1 MAAPVWFIT
10 GSSNGFGMLLS
21 LRALQAGHRVI
32 ATVRDPVRSAEAVK
46 SIEEARGKIIQLD
59 MTESKASITK
69 KIQEAEK
76 IFGKIDYLV
85 NNAGY
90 SVLGVIE
97 LFTEAEAEQ
106 QIQTN
111 FFGPFYAVQA
121 VLPGMRARR
130 SGTIVNIS
138 SVAGQDGNP
147 SCGLYA
153 ASKFGLEGFTEALS
167 KEVKE
172 FGIEVLLVEPGA
184 FRTNFLGAS
193 LKSDTS
199 TEQAYSGTVVDEAL
213 KKFSAATGK
222 QPGDPKKAV
231 NVIFEVVTGEGRA
244 GHLKGNIL
252 RLPLGRDAFTRIQN
266 KIQWVQRDLDASLEV
281 GVETNLDEE

>member
-1 MAAPVWFIT
+1 MTAPVWFIT
-10 GSSNGFGMLLS
+10 GSSNGFGLLLS
-21 LRALQAGHRVI
+21 LRALEAGHRVI
-32 ATVRDPVRSAEAVK
+32 AAVRDPVRSAEAVR
-46 SIEEARGKIIQLD
+46 SIEGAGGRVVQLD
-59 MTESKASITK
+59 MIESKASITK
-69 KIQEAEK
+69 KIREAED
-76 IFGKIDYLV
+76 IFGRIDYLV

-121 VLPGMRARR
+121 VLLGMRARG
-130 SGTIVNIS
+130 SGTIVNVS

-153 ASKFGLEGFTEALS
+153 ASKFGLEGFSEALS

-193 LKSDTS
+193 IK
-199 TEQAYSGTVVDEAL
+199 SGTSSSAYAGTAADQAL
-213 KKFSAATGK
+213 SKFSAATGK
-222 QPGDPKKAV
+222 QPGDPRKAV
-231 NVIFEVVTGEGRA
+231 NIMFEVITGEGEA
-244 GHLKGNIL
+244 GHLKGKIL

-266 KIQWVQRDLDASLEV
+266 KIQLVQRDIDASIGV
-281 GVETNLDEE
+281 GTDTNLDGE